1 METFKRRVKVNMF
14 YVDKSEIHGN
24 GIFASQ
30 DITEGELITKTHYY
44 NGSFRLWVNIKP
56 DCMYNHSV
64 KNANCESI
72 TKGPESGDLLDWSK
86 YLYAIKSIKKNEEL
100 LVNFFK
106 DLDLEQPEEDWR
118 E

>member
-1 METFKRRVKVNMF
+1 MF

-30 DITEGELITKTHYY
+30 DIAKGELITKTHYY
-44 NGSFRLWVNIKP
+44 HKGFRLWVNIKP
-56 DCMYNHSV
+56 DCMYNHSI

-72 TKGPESGDLLDWSK
+72 TKKSRLNASK
-86 YLYAIKSIKKNEEL
+86 YLHAIKRIKKNEEL

-106 DLDLEQPEEDWR
+106 DLDLEQPETDWK
-118 E
+118 